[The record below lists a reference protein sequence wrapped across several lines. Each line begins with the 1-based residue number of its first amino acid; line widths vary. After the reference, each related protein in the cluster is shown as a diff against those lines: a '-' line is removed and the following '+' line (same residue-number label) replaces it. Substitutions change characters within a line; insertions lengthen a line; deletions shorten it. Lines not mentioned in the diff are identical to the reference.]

1 MDTACRREAVLAPE
15 DETAIIK
22 EIEAFL
28 AAQAMDEEAHL
39 VGPHGELLHL
49 PDSVYT
55 LLKRAV
61 HELALGNAVTIV
73 PIQAELTTQQAADLL
88 NVSRP
93 FLIKLL
99 ETGQIPYHMV
109 GTHRRVTYRDLIAYR
124 ERRDEVRRKV
134 LRDIAREAQELGIY
148 E

>member
-1 MDTACRREAVLAPE
+1 MDATCRREAVLPPE
-15 DETAIIK
+15 NETTDIK

-28 AAQAMDEEAHL
+28 VAQATDEQAHL
-39 VGPHGELLHL
+39 VGPHGERLLL

-61 HELALGNAVTIV
+61 HELARGNAVTIV

-99 ETGQIPYHMV
+99 EAGQMPYHMV

-124 ERRDEVRRKV
+124 DRRDQVRREA
-134 LRDIAREAQELGIY
+134 LRDMAREAQEMGTC